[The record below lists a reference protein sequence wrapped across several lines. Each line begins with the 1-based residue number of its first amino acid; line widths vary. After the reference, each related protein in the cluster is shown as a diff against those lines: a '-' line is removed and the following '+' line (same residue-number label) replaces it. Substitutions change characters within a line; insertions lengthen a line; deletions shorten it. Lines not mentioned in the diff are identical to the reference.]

1 MRSICHTNHAVVQ
14 IILLDLTVSN
24 ITQVINHL
32 SKGEKI
38 THLDRET
45 DTHTHPCLL
54 YLFQYQYSI
63 SLKRVALGVCLSCV
77 DTKLI
82 SGILHKSPSFQ
93 FGCSRVV
100 HTRIPFF
107 SPHELLECRIHG
119 TCSGLMGRLFPPSC
133 HGPRGPELNQAFH
146 NSPKNK
152 KGFVA

>member
-107 SPHELLECRIHG
+107 PPTNSLNAGFMVHALASWEDFFHHPA
-119 TCSGLMGRLFPPSC
+119 MGQEALS
-133 HGPRGPELNQAFH
+133 
-146 NSPKNK
+146 
-152 KGFVA
+152 